1 MKRYFFGY
9 LFVRLA
15 KIIAVIVLIGGL
27 TGAAVR
33 CVQGSLE
40 AASIRYEPSAFA
52 SSKLFILSQEWDRMR
67 KLIASFM
74 GQSAP
79 TMTEI
84 QFANAPATPADFAT
98 IAGQLANI
106 QGDREN
112 VKVAMVRGFEAPVL
126 EIEQK
131 LRAHASHM
139 AAPATS
145 TPLPASE
152 EKSQALDD
160 TGPASPKTLFAS
172 LGRSEVSIRRDSL
185 AQSQDFISV
194 LKSSAENPE
203 NADLLARALRE
214 LTNLE
219 RLLPVNLETAP
230 RSPPKNESANS
241 PSPVPKLNA
250 ERVAD
255 QLQQARRL
263 VRSALLTD
271 WSVDHALAEAVT
283 EVENE
288 RKKCIEAGRALQR
301 LWLNVAVVMALT
313 LVASALMSFLILVFA
328 DLTQSFLDTATHTA
342 VVASAYQ
349 NVGTAEPEAA
359 AEG

>member
-27 TGAAVR
+27 AGAAVR
-33 CVQGSLE
+33 CIQGSLE
-40 AASIRYEPSAFA
+40 AASVRYEPSAFA
-52 SSKLFILSQEWDRMR
+52 GSKLFILSQEWDRMR
-67 KLIASFM
+67 KLIAGFM

-79 TMTEI
+79 EMTEI
-84 QFANAPATPADFAT
+84 QFANAPATPTDFAT
-98 IAGQLANI
+98 VAKQLAKT
-106 QGDREN
+106 QGEREAAKAT
-112 VKVAMVRGFEAPVL
+112 VVQGFEAPVL

-131 LRAHASHM
+131 LRAHASRL

-145 TPLPASE
+145 TQPPVSE
-152 EKSQALDD
+152 GKPQTLDD
-160 TGPASPKTLFAS
+160 VGPASPKTLFAS

-185 AQSQDFISV
+185 TQSQDFIAV

-203 NADLLARALRE
+203 NADLLARALHE

-230 RSPPKNESANS
+230 RSPPKNESANP
-241 PSPVPKLNA
+241 PSPTPKLNA

-263 VRSALLTD
+263 VRSAILTD
-271 WSVDHALAEAVT
+271 WSVDHALAEAMT
-283 EVENE
+283 EVESE
-288 RKKCIEAGRALQR
+288 RKQCIEAGRALKR
-301 LWLNVAVVMALT
+301 LWLNVATVMTQTVL
-313 LVASALMSFLILVFA
+313 ASVLMSFLILVLA
-328 DLTQSFLDTATHTA
+328 DLTQTFLDTATNTG

-349 NVGTAEPEAA
+349 NAGTAEQEAA
-359 AEG
+359 DEG